1 MKFPHYRCER
11 KCLERGYTF
20 VIGCDEAGRGPLAGP
35 VVAAAC
41 VLDPKTIGKRRSK
54 NKWYARVRDS
64 KTIPELEREILCAKI
79 LENTLA
85 HGIGVVSE
93 REIDKLNIHNAS
105 LLAMQRA
112 VTELVKRLNLK
123 SKKLFLFLDG
133 RFEIPEVKLEQRA
146 IIGGDAKVLSISAAS
161 ILAKVHRD
169 NMMREL
175 DGRFP
180 GYGFARHKG
189 YGTREH
195 QNALK
200 KLGISLVHRRS
211 FVKI

>member
-1 MKFPHYRCER
+1 MKFPDYRCER